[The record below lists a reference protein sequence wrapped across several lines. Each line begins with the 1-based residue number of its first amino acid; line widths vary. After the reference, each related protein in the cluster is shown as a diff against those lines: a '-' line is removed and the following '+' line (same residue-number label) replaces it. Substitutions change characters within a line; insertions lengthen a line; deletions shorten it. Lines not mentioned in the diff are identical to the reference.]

1 MEDEP
6 GRVQLEAHPA
16 QKYATI
22 YACLQRQFLQHDE
35 WLWRTGSRLYGW
47 VPGQRQEQTND
58 QWPLARTRCIPF
70 FKGEGFLAHRR
81 A

>member
-35 WLWRTGSRLYGW
+35 WPWC
-47 VPGQRQEQTND
+47 V
-58 QWPLARTRCIPF
+58 QWSMD
-70 FKGEGFLAHRR
+70 
-81 A
+81 